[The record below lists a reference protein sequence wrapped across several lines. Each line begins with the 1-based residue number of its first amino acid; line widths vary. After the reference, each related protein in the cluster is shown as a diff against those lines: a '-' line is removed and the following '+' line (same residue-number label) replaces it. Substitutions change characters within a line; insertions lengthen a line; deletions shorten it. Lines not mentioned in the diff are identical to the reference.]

1 MSQPPVD
8 PNKRLKPNTYHPDL
22 QIAVDAAYAQGV
34 ELLVFPALLRGDKVG
49 DVVQYLTD
57 ATTVRKKPCSPCRR
71 GGHACILHNA
81 SSLRCLNCYVGDA
94 KECSHQ
100 TGTFTQFANVVC
112 TYFAAEMERLGH
124 AKAPP
129 CMRYEVAEELHLI
142 PVPEGYVWGGKD
154 RNRHLLRTLRRP
166 ADDIQSAA
174 TGASQ
179 AAESDAE
186 VTDSSDD
193 DSKSRAEELDDSDDA
208 GPPALS
214 QKKTHIGRRSAPQGA
229 EHSGQGR
236 KRSLA
241 EVLDTR
247 LSDIHETLQH
257 LLEAQQ
263 ASLAIKKKRFEYLL
277 SDDDVSSEEG
287 SDMPLNLKKRTCTFC
302 HDRRGL
308 LTS

>member
-1 MSQPPVD
+1 MRCVITD
-8 PNKRLKPNTYHPDL
+8 
-22 QIAVDAAYAQGV
+22 
-34 ELLVFPALLRGDKVG
+34 
-49 DVVQYLTD
+49 YLTP
-57 ATTVRKKPCSPCRR
+57 AQQ
-71 GGHACILHNA
+71 ALF
-81 SSLRCLNCYVGDA
+81 
-94 KECSHQ
+94 
-100 TGTFTQFANVVC
+100 GTLPT
-112 TYFAAEMERLGH
+112 
-124 AKAPP
+124 
-129 CMRYEVAEELHLI
+129 
-142 PVPEGYVWGGKD
+142 KD
-154 RNRHLLRTLRRP
+154 L
-166 ADDIQSAA
+166 ADDV
-174 TGASQ
+174 
-179 AAESDAE
+179 DD
-186 VTDSSDD
+186 DSSDD

-214 QKKTHIGRRSAPQGA
+214 QKKTHIGRRSAPQRA

-247 LSDIHETLQH
+247 LSDINETLQH